1 MPGTQGLNA
10 HSCSFLLRPGTCW
23 GLTGLALPGDGR
35 HTSALGATGLL
46 RLSAS
51 VPTSLNGHSELASRA
66 WLQVTMAGHS
76 PPQLR
81 HGGDLG
87 TEEPSAHPYT
97 HPDHFGAWMHSPVLQ
112 TGEDR
117 LPGLDQGSWS
127 TLELAIRAVG
137 DRRGKFTKAA
147 GLIQS

>member
-46 RLSAS
+46 HLSAS

-66 WLQVTMAGHS
+66 WLQVSMAGHS
-76 PPQLR
+76 LPQLR
-81 HGGDLG
+81 HGGGLG
-87 TEEPSAHPYT
+87 TEEPSAHTYT

-117 LPGLDQGSWS
+117 LPGLGHFRVSHPSRRRQTGQVYKGSWAHS
-127 TLELAIRAVG
+127 VLTPAN
-137 DRRGKFTKAA
+137 
-147 GLIQS
+147 